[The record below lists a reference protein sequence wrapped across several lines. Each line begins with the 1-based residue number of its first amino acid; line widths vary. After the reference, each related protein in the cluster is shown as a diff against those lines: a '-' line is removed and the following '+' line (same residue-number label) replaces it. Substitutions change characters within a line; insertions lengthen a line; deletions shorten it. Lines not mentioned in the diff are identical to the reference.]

1 MGSCQTLKWNS
12 DGNLNLG
19 CHSYGDFALATR
31 KNSIRKCNFF
41 ELTTP
46 RTLFI
51 VTKYSSAAPH
61 CAWTAHS
68 WDLVRIIIG
77 ALFCL
82 VRLSNLAVEHG
93 KWLRGNISM
102 ILKEDKSTFWELI
115 IMHAYNTNSEHLIDD
130 PNGASVIVLDYNTN
144 RYEHVADSFDDVNE
158 DVSCRL
164 LIVRSKN

>member
-1 MGSCQTLKWNS
+1 
-12 DGNLNLG
+12 
-19 CHSYGDFALATR
+19 
-31 KNSIRKCNFF
+31 
-41 ELTTP
+41 
-46 RTLFI
+46 
-51 VTKYSSAAPH
+51 
-61 CAWTAHS
+61 
-68 WDLVRIIIG
+68 
-77 ALFCL
+77 